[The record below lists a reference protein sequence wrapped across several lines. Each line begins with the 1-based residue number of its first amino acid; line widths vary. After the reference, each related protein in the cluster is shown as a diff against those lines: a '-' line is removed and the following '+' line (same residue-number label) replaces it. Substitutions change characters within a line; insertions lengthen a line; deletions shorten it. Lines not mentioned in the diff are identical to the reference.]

1 MPEEIHLSKSLVTTL
16 TCLLLLMQCP
26 TLTADDSAN
35 LSKTQF
41 QKLRLGT
48 SSVQVELH
56 EASDSA
62 TFIIT
67 GLSKFDLLQKL
78 SPDDLQKTI
87 AIRVHQPGF
96 ANNLPPLLGTHSVTE
111 TELRFSSRFP
121 LSPSVQYRVELAS
134 NLIEGPQQELA
145 VVFSSRPKKRMPAA
159 TVIAVYPSAGV
170 LPENL
175 LKFYIHFSAPMSRGE
190 AYERIHLMQGG
201 AEVES
206 PFLELGEELWDS
218 DQKRFTLFVHPG
230 RIKRG
235 LKPRED
241 SGTPMTEGKEY
252 TLRIDADWLGADL
265 QPLASSFAKKFRVVG
280 ADAQQPDSKQ
290 WKIGVPKSNSKQPV
304 TLTFD
309 EPLDHAM
316 LNRVVSVRDA
326 SNALLVGSVTVM
338 AQETV
343 WSFEPSET
351 WTPGVYSIALAT
363 NLEDLVGN
371 SLARAFETKELE
383 VESSLNIASEIE
395 IGFVIP

>member
-1 MPEEIHLSKSLVTTL
+1 MSKSLVTTL
-16 TCLLLLMQCP
+16 TCLLQFVLCH
-26 TLTADDSAN
+26 TLTADDSTI
-35 LSKTQF
+35 LSKTPS

-48 SSVQVELH
+48 SSVQVELR
-56 EASDSA
+56 EASDTA

-87 AIRVHQPGF
+87 AIRVHKPGK
-96 ANNLPPLLGTHSVTE
+96 ANDLPPLLGTCSVTE

-121 LSPSVQYRVELAS
+121 LSPSVQYRVELAP
-134 NLIEGPQQELA
+134 NLIEGPQNELD
-145 VVFSSRPKKRMPAA
+145 VVFSSRPIKRMPAA
-159 TVIAVYPSAGV
+159 TVVAVYPSADV

-190 AYERIHLMQGG
+190 AYERIHLMQDGE
-201 AEVES
+201 EVAS
-206 PFLELGEELWDS
+206 PFLELGEELWDT
-218 DQKRFTLFVHPG
+218 DQQRFTLFVHPG

-241 SGTPMTEGKEY
+241 SGTPMTDGKEY
-252 TLRIDADWLGADL
+252 TLRIDTEWLGADL

-290 WKIGVPKSNSKQPV
+290 WKIGVPKANSKKPV

-316 LNRVVSVRDA
+316 LDRVVSVRDA
-326 SNALLVGSVTVM
+326 LNALLVGSVTVT
-338 AQETV
+338 AHETV
-343 WSFEPSET
+343 WSFEPSEA
-351 WTPGVYSIALAT
+351 WKPGTYSIALAT
-363 NLEDLVGN
+363 SLEDLVGN
-371 SLARAFETKELE
+371 SLARAFETKELD
-383 VESSLNIASEIE
+383 VESSLKIASEIE

>member
-1 MPEEIHLSKSLVTTL
+1 MLCHK
-16 TCLLLLMQCP
+16 
-26 TLTADDSAN
+26 LTAGDTAY
-35 LSKTQF
+35 LSETQF

-48 SSVQVELH
+48 SSVQVELR

-62 TFIIT
+62 TFNVT

-78 SPDDLQKTI
+78 SPDDLQKTMT
-87 AIRVHQPGF
+87 IRVHQPGI
-96 ANNLPPLLGTHSVTE
+96 AINLPPLLGTHSVSE

-121 LSPSVQYRVELAS
+121 LSPSVQYQVELAP
-134 NLIEGPQQELA
+134 NLIESPHEELT
-145 VVFSSRPKKRMPAA
+145 VVFSSRTKKRMPAA
-159 TVIAVYPSAGV
+159 TVSAVYPSADV
-170 LPENL
+170 LPENV

-190 AYERIHLMQGG
+190 AYQRIHLMQGG

-206 PFLELGEELWDS
+206 PFLELGEELWDA

-241 SGTPMTEGKEY
+241 RGTPMSEGKEY
-252 TLRIDADWLGADL
+252 TLRIDAEWLGADR

-290 WKIGVPKSNSKQPV
+290 WKIGVPKANAKQPV

-326 SNALLVGSVTVM
+326 SNALLAGSIKVT
-338 AQETV
+338 AYETV
-343 WSFEPSET
+343 WSFEPIEA
-351 WTPGVYSIALAT
+351 WKPGAYSIALAT

-371 SLARAFETKELE
+371 NLARPFETKEQE
-383 VESSLNIASEIE
+383 VESSLKIASEIA